1 MMINDERVYFTPG
14 DVVIVRHEQ
23 LDNRP
28 VMYVVEKISR
38 SIVNK
43 DGDRENV
50 FMGIRTRWFSED
62 GKLQE
67 ATFSTKDLIHYEK

>member
-14 DVVIVRHEQ
+14 DIVIVRHEQ
-23 LDNRP
+23 LENRP

-43 DGDRENV
+43 DGGRESV
-50 FMGIRTRWFSED
+50 FIGIRTRWFSED

>member
-1 MMINDERVYFTPG
+1 MINDERVYFTPG
-14 DVVIVRHEQ
+14 DIVIVRHEQ
-23 LDNRP
+23 LENRP

-43 DGDRENV
+43 DGGRESV
-50 FMGIRTRWFSED
+50 FIGIRTRWFSED

>member
-1 MMINDERVYFTPG
+1 MNNDERVYFTPG
-14 DVVIVRHEQ
+14 DVVIVRHDQ

-43 DGDRENV
+43 DGDRESV
-50 FMGIRTRWFSED
+50 FMGIRTR
-62 GKLQE
+62 
-67 ATFSTKDLIHYEK
+67 